1 MLRIAYCMR
10 SFLRR
15 TCMCSDCMHCASKLN
30 SHLIYLYNILLL
42 ENIYIFDIFHLNCLF
57 KSKKATDIYFLSIAK
72 ICWHR
77 TASSLISKLF
87 LKSCSTLVALASC
100 SKHKSQ
106 YSWSFSLSTKWGLW
120 LLPVLL
126 VKICLKSIK

>member
-1 MLRIAYCMR
+1 MMHSYSGLAVVGIILILR
-10 SFLRR
+10 
-15 TCMCSDCMHCASKLN
+15 N
-30 SHLIYLYNILLL
+30 
-42 ENIYIFDIFHLNCLF
+42 
-57 KSKKATDIYFLSIAK
+57 KATDIYFLSIAK

-106 YSWSFSLSTKWGLW
+106 YSIVYLFLSVQNGGYGYYLS
-120 LLPVLL
+120 
-126 VKICLKSIK
+126 C